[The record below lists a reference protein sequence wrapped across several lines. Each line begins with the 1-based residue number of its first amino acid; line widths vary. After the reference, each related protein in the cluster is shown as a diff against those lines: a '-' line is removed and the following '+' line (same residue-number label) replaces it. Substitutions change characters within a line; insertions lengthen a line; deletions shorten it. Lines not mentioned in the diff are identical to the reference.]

1 MVHLKICIFSGFEL
15 IGGHVLKV
23 TFPSGWSCRWGSCDG
38 VLRRMDGNYGKSC
51 VVMANSWWIVDC
63 AARRTGNLP
72 SQWRFLCFHGYGAT
86 PAKLPSW
93 STRCRGETRIGSSCP
108 ERSVI
113 GLWRRVPP
121 PEGAPLA
128 ERGWNAVPAEFHK
141 HAGTFCLFAMTNSS
155 FNRAN
160 KTEHTCKRVN

>member
-1 MVHLKICIFSGFEL
+1 MHIFWVW
-15 IGGHVLKV
+15 IN
-23 TFPSGWSCRWGSCDG
+23 WGSCPKSNFPFRVKLQVRELWWRAAEDG
-38 VLRRMDGNYGKSC
+38 RQLWQVLRCHGEF
-51 VVMANSWWIVDC
+51 VVDC
-63 AARRTGNLP
+63 G
-72 SQWRFLCFHGYGAT
+72 LCCTTNWKSSIPVEVFVFSRIRSDSGEVAQ
-86 PAKLPSW
+86 LER
-93 STRCRGETRIGSSCP
+93 RCRGETRIGSSCP